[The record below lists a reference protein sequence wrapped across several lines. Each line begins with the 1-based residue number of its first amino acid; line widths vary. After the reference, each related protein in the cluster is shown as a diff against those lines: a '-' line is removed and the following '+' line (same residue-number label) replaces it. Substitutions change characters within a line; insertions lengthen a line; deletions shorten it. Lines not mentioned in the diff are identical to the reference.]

1 VGGLEVSVKCETI
14 KLAQLHEL
22 SFQCFN
28 SSSKE
33 WTLIYEGICIQHIMT
48 KEKWYKSSEKVEEQ
62 AKSF

>member
-1 VGGLEVSVKCETI
+1 MS
-14 KLAQLHEL
+14 LAFNVL
-22 SFQCFN
+22 SISKIN

-33 WTLIYEGICIQHIMT
+33 WAPTYEGICIQHIMI